1 MKHLNEDIDRA
12 KQLMGLLMEQ
22 YGGGKIKE
30 GDVPCDIWCKR
41 KTAKLGSRGD
51 VVKMIQNVLAGGC
64 GEYGPYNSEKLGGGL
79 NDGCAENWTNCDG
92 KFGPETEKA
101 VEEFQGEGG
110 LTLTVDGKVG
120 FNTLSALCKVC
131 YGTGSPK
138 DSAEYILCQKQCQCD
153 DKSSDDQSSD
163 GIQDVLDKIGD
174 VDIDDWDDDIYGVDG
189 PSCNRIK
196 ACLYYA
202 NHNFLE
208 LPNWSHFIECLRGDF
223 SSDRTTDV

>member
-1 MKHLNEDIDRA
+1 MKKIKLTESQLTDIIS
-12 KQLMGLLMEQ
+12 KVISEQ
-22 YGGGKIKE
+22 YSGGKIKE
-30 GDVPCDIWCKR
+30 GDVPCDIWCNR

-120 FNTLSALCKVC
+120 FNTLSALCKMC

-153 DKSSDDQSSD
+153 DQSSD

-174 VDIDDWDDDIYGVDG
+174 VDIDDWGDVFEGDG
-189 PSCNRIK
+189 DHWNNCERIK
-196 ACLYYA
+196 ACLYYTSRKDGEYWY
-202 NHNFLE
+202 NFLE
-208 LPNWSHFIECLRGDF
+208 CMVGKFDI
-223 SSDRTTDV
+223 

>member
-1 MKHLNEDIDRA
+1 MKKIKLTESQLTDIIS
-12 KQLMGLLMEQ
+12 KVISEQ
-22 YGGGKIKE
+22 YSGGKIKE
-30 GDVPCDIWCKR
+30 GDVPCDIWCNR

-120 FNTLSALCKVC
+120 FNTLSALCKMC

-153 DKSSDDQSSD
+153 DQSSD

-174 VDIDDWDDDIYGVDG
+174 VDIDDWGDVFEGDG
-189 PSCNRIK
+189 DHWNNCERIK
-196 ACLYYA
+196 ACLYYTSRKDGEYW
-202 NHNFLE
+202 HNFLE
-208 LPNWSHFIECLRGDF
+208 CMVGKFDI
-223 SSDRTTDV
+223 